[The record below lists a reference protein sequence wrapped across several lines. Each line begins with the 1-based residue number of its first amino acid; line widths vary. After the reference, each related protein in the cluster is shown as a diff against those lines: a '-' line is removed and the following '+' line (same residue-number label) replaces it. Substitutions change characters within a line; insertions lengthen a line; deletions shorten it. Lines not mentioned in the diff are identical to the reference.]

1 MAASATGGNATR
13 AVSIAA
19 SAAAALCCAL
29 GLVVLA
35 WPVFRAPGVTV
46 LDTVSLYG
54 PAGAGL
60 VQRDINLTIW
70 TLAWVSRALVTD
82 PLHLFD
88 ANVFYPARA
97 TLAST
102 EHMLGNVP
110 FFAPVYL
117 ASENP
122 ILAHQVALVASF
134 AIAGFAMAAY
144 VQYWTRDRAAAL
156 AAAVLFAF
164 APYRFWQLGNLHVI
178 SIGYLPMV
186 LLGVDAILDRRGGW
200 RGGGCLI
207 AALLLSAL
215 CSYYVGYAAFALA
228 GIYLVLGVAGRGRAA
243 LSRLGP
249 AFAAIAVA
257 GVGVGA
263 LSAPYV
269 ILQQGGVIRDYTR
282 PGAFSLALL
291 SMVKLGPS
299 GLLGCFVKPGCE
311 SVPQFLTYAVLAAA
325 TSGVVLTR
333 RGPRLALVGTALAA
347 VILSLGPTL
356 PLGGERTLPLPWRI
370 FAATVPGFSAM
381 RIPQRFGAVVTTAVV
396 ALAGLGLAALR
407 MRLRARGRAGVGAVA
422 VALLVGVFLFETT
435 PRDLRAL
442 PMPVG
447 EGIPVAYRWLAQ
459 HGQGGALLELPAGE
473 PNFLY
478 RQSLAMYFSTVHWL
492 PMVNGYS
499 AYPPPPFREIMDEA
513 QRLPT
518 PDALAR
524 ILARIPLRWV
534 LVHRDRIAP
543 EDWTA
548 WQATLANALGPVLDT
563 GDIALYEVPARE

>member
-1 MAASATGGNATR
+1 MAASVTGGNATR
-13 AVSIAA
+13 TVSIAL
-19 SAAAALCCAL
+19 SGAAALCCAL

-35 WPVFRAPGVTV
+35 WPVFRAPAVTV

-102 EHMLGNVP
+102 EHMLGNAP

-117 ASENP
+117 ASGNP
-122 ILAHQVALVASF
+122 ILAHQVTLIASF

-144 VQYWTRDRAAAL
+144 LQYWTRDRAAAL

-200 RGGGCLI
+200 RGSACLV

-215 CSYYVGYAAFALA
+215 CSYYVGYAAFTLA

-249 AFAAIAVA
+249 ALAAIAVA
-257 GVGVGA
+257 AVGVGA

-269 ILQQGGVIRDYTR
+269 MLQQGGVIRDYTR

-291 SMVKLGPS
+291 SMVKLGPT

-311 SVPQFLTYAVLAAA
+311 SVPQFLTYGVLAAA
-325 TSGVVLTR
+325 GIGVWLTR
-333 RGPRLALVGTALAA
+333 GGPRWALVGAAVAA

-356 PLGGERTLPLPWRI
+356 PIGGEQTLPLPWRI
-370 FAATVPGFSAM
+370 FAATIPGFSAM

-396 ALAGLGLAALR
+396 ALAGLGLAELR
-407 MRLRARGRAGVGAVA
+407 TRLRVRGQSGVGAVA
-422 VALLVGVFLFETT
+422 IALLVGVFLFETT
-435 PRDLRAL
+435 PRDLRTT
-442 PMPVG
+442 PMPIG
-447 EGIPVAYRWLAQ
+447 ESVPVAYRWLAE
-459 HGQGGALLELPAGE
+459 HGNGGALLELPAGE
-473 PNFLY
+473 ANFLY
-478 RQSLAMYFSTVHWL
+478 RQSVAMYFSTVHWL

-513 QRLPT
+513 QRLPA

-524 ILARIPLRWV
+524 ILARVPLRWI
-534 LVHRDRIAP
+534 LVHRDQVAP
-543 EDWTA
+543 QAWPA
-548 WQATLANALGPVLDT
+548 WQATLATALTPVLDT
-563 GDIALYEVPARE
+563 GDLVVYEPRAVR